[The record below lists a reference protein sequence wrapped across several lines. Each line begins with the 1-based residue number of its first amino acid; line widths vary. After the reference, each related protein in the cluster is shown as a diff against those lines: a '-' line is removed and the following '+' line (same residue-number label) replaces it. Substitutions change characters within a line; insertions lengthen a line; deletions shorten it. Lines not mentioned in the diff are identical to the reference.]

1 MVNDLVLES
10 FFFEPLIGHE
20 RIGINRATCFDMSA
34 DVSLQRVL
42 FAIAD
47 YGGANLTTTFQNSH
61 DGGLVFGASLS
72 NPATMFVS
80 VHESRSATNKS
91 FVYFHFAPRPTNFQE
106 RAVLHRK
113 TDSVKHEPCG
123 LLSDAKSAA
132 HFVGTDTVLAVC
144 NHPNSDE
151 PLVQANRRILKDSSY
166 LDAELLAS
174 VLLFAFPHPASGD
187 ESHIIA
193 ATSGALDAIGPAP
206 RNHELEAVV
215 RVSEVDDGLLQSL
228 WLFHGVSHCR
238 NRTRNALLSQVY
250 YCPSKPSWKCCFQR
264 TYRNVKFFRINTCKK
279 HGGWG

>member
-42 FAIAD
+42 FTIAD
-47 YGGANLTTTFQNSH
+47 HSGANLTTTLQNSH

-132 HFVGTDTVLAVC
+132 HFIRTDTVLAIG
-144 NHPNSDE
+144 NHPDSDK
-151 PLVQANRRILKDSSY
+151 PFVQTNRRILKDGSN
-166 LDAELLAS
+166 LDGKLPMMMNSLA
-174 VLLFAFPHPASGD
+174 LPFALVFEEHNIIPFASGAGNNA
-187 ESHIIA
+187 IRPA
-193 ATSGALDAIGPAP
+193 QLD
-206 RNHELEAVV
+206 HEFQAVV
-215 RVSEVDDGLLQSL
+215 RVGEVNDGLLESL
-228 WLFHGVSHCR
+228 WLGAHVVPH
-238 NRTRNALLSQVY
+238 
-250 YCPSKPSWKCCFQR
+250 KP
-264 TYRNVKFFRINTCKK
+264 NVPKAV
-279 HGGWG
+279 